1 MRDWIYR
8 WLPIIFGCHCRP
20 ERSFFFRGRQLPLC
34 ARCTG
39 ELLGILAAVGSWWL
53 WRPSAVLA
61 LVLLVPLVVDG
72 LVQLCTAYES
82 RNYRRLW
89 TGVLFRYG
97 LTALFFLSTAWVF
110 HQGRLLDLS
119 WKSGLCK

>member
-1 MRDWIYR
+1 MAAYHLR
-8 WLPIIFGCHCRP
+8 LSLQTGAVVFLQ
-20 ERSFFFRGRQLPLC
+20 GRQLPLC

-53 WRPSAVLA
+53 WRPPVALA

-89 TGVLFRYG
+89 TGVLFGYG

-110 HQGRLLDLS
+110 HQGRLLGFS
-119 WKSGLCK
+119 WKSGL

>member
-53 WRPSAVLA
+53 WRPPVALA

-89 TGVLFRYG
+89 TGVLFGYS

-110 HQGRLLDLS
+110 HQGRLLGFS
-119 WKSGLCK
+119 WKSGL

>member
-1 MRDWIYR
+1 MRDRVYK
-8 WLPIIFGCHCRP
+8 WLPIVFGCHCRP
-20 ERSFFFRGRQLPLC
+20 ERSFFYHGKQFPLC

-39 ELLGILAAVGSWWL
+39 ELVGILIAAGSWWL
-53 WRPSAVLA
+53 WQPTAVLA

-89 TGVLFRYG
+89 TGLLFGYG
-97 LTALFFLSTAWVF
+97 LAALFFLSTAWVF
-110 HQGRLLDLS
+110 HQGRALVLA
-119 WKSGLCK
+119 WKSGLS

>member
-1 MRDWIYR
+1 M
-8 WLPIIFGCHCRP
+8 
-20 ERSFFFRGRQLPLC
+20 
-34 ARCTG
+34 
-39 ELLGILAAVGSWWL
+39 AAVGSWWL
-53 WRPSAVLA
+53 WRPPAALA

-89 TGVLFRYG
+89 TGLLFGYG

-110 HQGRLLDLS
+110 HQGRVLGLA
-119 WKSGLCK
+119 WKNGL

>member
-20 ERSFFFRGRQLPLC
+20 ERSFFFRGRQFPLC

-53 WRPSAVLA
+53 WRPPVALA

-89 TGVLFRYG
+89 TGVLFGYG
-97 LTALFFLSTAWVF
+97 LTALFFLSTAWEI
-110 HQGRLLDLS
+110 GRAHV
-119 WKSGLCK
+119 

>member
-53 WRPSAVLA
+53 WRPPVALA

-82 RNYRRLW
+82 KNGRRFV
-89 TGVLFRYG
+89 TGVLFGYG
-97 LTALFFLSTAWVF
+97 LLNLFLLSIVWVF
-110 HQGRLLDLS
+110 HWGYALGLR
-119 WKSGLCK
+119 WKAA